1 LGSYSVVNRNLNL
14 LPEDNMNIATWLN
27 PANLIANVLG
37 VGAALYT
44 LAVLAGTQLPLITS
58 GRAAFFGLAAIG
70 FAMCTAGMAK
80 VTSGLGWTHPISL
93 FGIVL
98 GVGAL
103 ALVLMVAFGI
113 RLPFITSDRAALILL
128 AALIVAKWV
137 LALVTAGVR
146 AA

>member
-1 LGSYSVVNRNLNL
+1 MYL
-14 LPEDNMNIATWLN
+14 ATWLN
-27 PANLIANVLG
+27 PANLIANALG
-37 VGAALYT
+37 VGAVLYT
-44 LAVLAGTQLPLITS
+44 LAVLAGTRLPLITS

-93 FGIVL
+93 VGMVL

-103 ALVLMVAFGI
+103 ALVGVVTFGI
-113 RLPFITSDRAALILL
+113 RLPFIASDRAALILL
-128 AALIVAKWV
+128 AALIVVKWV
-137 LALVTAGVR
+137 LALVAAGLR